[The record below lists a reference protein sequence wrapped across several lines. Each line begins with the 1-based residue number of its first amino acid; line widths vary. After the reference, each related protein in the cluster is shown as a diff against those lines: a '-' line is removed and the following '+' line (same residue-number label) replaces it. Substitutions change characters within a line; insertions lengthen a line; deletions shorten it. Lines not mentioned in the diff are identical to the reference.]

1 MNALLNIILFLW
13 ELPQNLLGIAYL
25 LTKTVLGSVMSRMF
39 ERNRLFVKVQHGA
52 VSLGL
57 FVFWSDTGDSVFTLD
72 ERNRLHEYGHSIQSR
87 ILGPLYLPVVGIP
100 SVSRVIYAHRY
111 YRKHGREWTGY
122 YRGFPENW
130 ADRLGNVRSGAL

>member
-1 MNALLNIILFLW
+1 MNRMLDIVLFLW

-25 LTKTVLGSVMSRMF
+25 LIKKARGSVI
-39 ERNRLFVKVQHGA
+39 NRDFDRRRIFVKVRHGA

-72 ERNRLHEYGHSIQSR
+72 ERNRLHEYGHTIQSR

-130 ADRLGNVRSGAL
+130 ADRLGNVRSGAV

>member
-1 MNALLNIILFLW
+1 MNAIQNIILFVW
-13 ELPQNLLGIAYL
+13 ELPQNVLGITYL
-25 LTKTVLGSVMSRMF
+25 LVKKARGSVIEKMW
-39 ERNRLFVKVQHGA
+39 ERNRLFIKVRHGA

-57 FVFWSDTGDSVFTLD
+57 FVFWSDSGNGVFVLD
-72 ERNRLHEYGHSIQSR
+72 ERNRLHEYGHTIQSR

-100 SVSRVIYAHRY
+100 SVSRVMYAHRY

-130 ADRLGNVRSGAL
+130 ADKLGNVISGEV